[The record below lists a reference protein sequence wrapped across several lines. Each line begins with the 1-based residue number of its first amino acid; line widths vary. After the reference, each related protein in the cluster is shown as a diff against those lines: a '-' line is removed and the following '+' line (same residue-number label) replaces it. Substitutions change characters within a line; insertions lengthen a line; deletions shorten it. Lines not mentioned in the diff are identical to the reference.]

1 MNAVQAEYSSKIY
14 SVCKHSGYM
23 GHKNNTVDDNDDD
36 TLVEDYMTITTVTMN
51 FKSSVLDIAKKMF
64 AENISSIPITD
75 DEEEIIGILTERD
88 MIKII
93 ANELPP
99 GDISAMSLMSFPTV
113 KVKKKAPIEEAA
125 KIMATKK
132 LRHLIVEDTYGQDV
146 VGIITVTDLARY
158 LKQKSKTGE
167 VPSSS
172 EAWEVFS

>member
-1 MNAVQAEYSSKIY
+1 MSY
-14 SVCKHSGYM
+14 
-23 GHKNNTVDDNDDD
+23 KNNTVDD

-51 FKSSVLDIAKKMF
+51 FKNSVLDIAKKML
-64 AENISSIPITD
+64 AENISSVPITD
-75 DEEEIIGILTERD
+75 DEGAVIGILTERD

-99 GDISAMSLMSFPTV
+99 GAVNAMSLMSFPTV

-132 LRHLIVEDTYGQDV
+132 LRHLIVEDTYGKDV

-158 LKQKSKTGE
+158 LRQKSRTGE
-167 VPSSS
+167 LPAS
-172 EAWEVFS
+172 EVWEIFF

>member
-1 MNAVQAEYSSKIY
+1 M
-14 SVCKHSGYM
+14 GY
-23 GHKNNTVDDNDDD
+23 KKNTVDD

-51 FKSSVLDIAKKMF
+51 FRNSVLDIAKKML

-75 DEEEIIGILTERD
+75 AEGEIIGILTERD

-99 GDISAMSLMSFPTV
+99 SGISAMSLMSFPTV

-132 LRHLIVEDTYGQDV
+132 LRHLIVEDTYGKDI
-146 VGIITVTDLARY
+146 VGIITVSDLARY
-158 LKQKSKTGE
+158 LRQKSNTGE
-167 VPSSS
+167 LPAS
-172 EAWEVFS
+172 EVWEIFF

>member
-1 MNAVQAEYSSKIY
+1 M
-14 SVCKHSGYM
+14 GY
-23 GHKNNTVDDNDDD
+23 KKNTVDDD

-51 FKSSVLDIAKKMF
+51 FRNSVLDIAKKML

-75 DEEEIIGILTERD
+75 DEGEIIGILTERD

-99 GDISAMSLMSFPTV
+99 SGISAMSLMSFPTV

-132 LRHLIVEDTYGQDV
+132 LRHLIVEDTYGEDI
-146 VGIITVTDLARY
+146 VGIITVSDLARY

-167 VPSSS
+167 FPAAS
-172 EAWEVFS
+172 EAWEVFF

>member
-1 MNAVQAEYSSKIY
+1 M
-14 SVCKHSGYM
+14 GY
-23 GHKNNTVDDNDDD
+23 KKNTVDD
-36 TLVEDYMTITTVTMN
+36 TLVEDYMTITTLTMN
-51 FKSSVLDIAKKMF
+51 FRNSVLDIAKKML

-75 DEEEIIGILTERD
+75 DEGEIIGILTERD

-99 GDISAMSLMSFPTV
+99 SGISAMSLMSFPTV

-132 LRHLIVEDTYGQDV
+132 LRHLIVEDTYGEDI
-146 VGIITVTDLARY
+146 VGIITVSDLARY

-167 VPSSS
+167 LPAPEV
-172 EAWEVFS
+172 WEIFF

>member
-1 MNAVQAEYSSKIY
+1 M
-14 SVCKHSGYM
+14 GY
-23 GHKNNTVDDNDDD
+23 KNNTVDD

-51 FKSSVLDIAKKMF
+51 FRNSVLDIAKKML

-75 DEEEIIGILTERD
+75 DEGEIIGILTERD

-99 GDISAMSLMSFPTV
+99 SGISAMSLMSFPTV

-132 LRHLIVEDTYGQDV
+132 LRHLIVEDTYGKDI
-146 VGIITVTDLARY
+146 VGIITVSDLARY
-158 LKQKSKTGE
+158 LRQKSNTGE
-167 VPSSS
+167 LPAS
-172 EAWEVFS
+172 EVWEIFF